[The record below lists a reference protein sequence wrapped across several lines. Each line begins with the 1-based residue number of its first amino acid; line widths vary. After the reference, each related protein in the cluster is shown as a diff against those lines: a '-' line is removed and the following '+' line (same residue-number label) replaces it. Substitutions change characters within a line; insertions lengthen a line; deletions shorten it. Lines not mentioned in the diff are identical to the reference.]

1 MIAAYKLAGVLNDA
15 IAKILAYFLIVIF
28 SGYLQAYI
36 AKRLGDRTAEDAGY
50 LSLHPLVYF
59 DPIGFVLF
67 FLTGFGWSRP
77 VPINPQNFT
86 GRHRRLEALFAYSSP
101 AFANAVLAFLMMF
114 IVTTT
119 LGGFSQTIPVPA
131 FLISHPA
138 VKKAFGLVMFRM
150 AIFAIYFT
158 FFSLLLGLFRATALI
173 GFAKFDVGEWHEAE
187 LISLLIAIALLYL
200 FEGPINFVMQFIILG
215 LEGLIWH
222 WWSWFATALGFI
234 SMYQGSS

>member
-1 MIAAYKLAGVLNDA
+1 MMTTYKVAAVLNDA
-15 IAKILAYFLIVIF
+15 IAKVLAYFLIVIF

-36 AKRLGDRTAEDAGY
+36 AKKLGDRTAEDAGF

-59 DPIGFVLF
+59 DPLGFALF

-77 VPINPQNFT
+77 VPINPQRFT
-86 GRHRRLEALFAYSSP
+86 GRHKRLEAFFAYSSQ

-119 LGGFSQTIPVPA
+119 LGGFSQTLPLPA
-131 FLISHPA
+131 FFVSHPA
-138 VKKAFGLVMFRM
+138 VKKAFGLVIFRM
-150 AIFAIYFT
+150 AIFAVYFS

-173 GFAKFDVGEWHEAE
+173 GFAKFDIGEWHETE

-215 LEGLIWH
+215 IEGLIWH
-222 WWSWFATALGFI
+222 WWIWLANLLGF
-234 SMYQGSS
+234 MQFYKG